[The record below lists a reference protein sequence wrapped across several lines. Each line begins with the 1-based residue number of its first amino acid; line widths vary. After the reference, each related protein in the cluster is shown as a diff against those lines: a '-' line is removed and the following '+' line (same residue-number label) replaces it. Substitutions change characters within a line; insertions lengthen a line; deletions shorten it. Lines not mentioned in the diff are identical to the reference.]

1 MEQHQQ
7 YSLDGQQKQYSLD
20 GQQKQYSP
28 NEQQIPIQYN
38 NTPQI
43 GYDVIPQRNF
53 SLISE
58 LSPTQHLRNIM
69 KELEGELWDEKN
81 EKYIKID
88 GVKPL
93 LNQEGRNIFFHFAT
107 ATINP
112 IVTMSNYRK
121 EVNLIHN
128 LALMQIKKA
137 IAHFHFHWK
146 DYEITTKT
154 KINIITDKL
163 MILTISSFYKALGAG
178 DRSASTR
185 NITETISRLLRP
197 EDNQTQPPNKRGGF
211 FSRRNNV

>member
-1 MEQHQQ
+1 MEQSQQ
-7 YSLDGQQKQYSLD
+7 YSQDGQQIATQ
-20 GQQKQYSP
+20 
-28 NEQQIPIQYN
+28 N
-38 NTPQI
+38 NTTPPMNYEFTPQK
-43 GYDVIPQRNF
+43 NF

-69 KELEGELWDEKN
+69 KELEGELWDERT

-93 LNQEGRNIFFHFAT
+93 INQAGRNIFFHFAT

-121 EVNLIHN
+121 EVDLIN
-128 LALMQIKKA
+128 RLTLMQIKKA

-154 KINIITDKL
+154 TINIITDKL
-163 MILTISSFYKALGAG
+163 MILTLSSFFKAIGAG

-185 NITETISRLLRP
+185 NITENINRLLRP
-197 EDNQTQPPNKRGGF
+197 EDNSQQHESKRGGF
-211 FSRRNNV
+211 FSRRNNI